1 MRLGFIGPAL
11 GRPSGG
17 STYNAEVLVHW
28 PASLPRPASVE
39 LAGAWPEPDAAALS
53 ALRAALGRFDAAIV
67 DGLVGAAQPEILAE
81 ATASGRRVL
90 LLIHLPLADEG
101 GLDEADRARLEA
113 LECASVRAAWRVV
126 ATSRRAAADVARRH
140 GRPDA
145 VAVAPGVNP
154 APVAPPHSPPHLL
167 SIGAIGPLKNQLA
180 VASALTACADLV
192 WRASLVGPVADPAY
206 ADAVAA
212 ALHTIPTHGVSNA
225 GPHGVPAEPR
235 VRLTGPRT
243 GAVLD
248 ATWASGDLLLHPSRV
263 ETYGLVVT
271 EALARGIPA
280 IVGRGTGAE
289 EALES
294 ARGGPLPG
302 AAVGPED
309 HAALTA
315 LLRRWLTDPALRR
328 AWRAAALDA
337 RPRLRPWDAAASD
350 LARCLAD

>member
-67 DGLVGAAQPEILAE
+67 DGLVGAAQPGILAE

-113 LECASVRAAWRVV
+113 LECASVRVAWRVV
-126 ATSRRAAADVARRH
+126 ATSRSAATDVARRH
-140 GRPDA
+140 GRPD
-145 VAVAPGVNP
+145 VLTVAPGVNP

-180 VASALTACADLV
+180 VASALAACAHLD

-212 ALHTIPTHGVSNA
+212 ALHACVGDFAPGF
-225 GPHGVPAEPR
+225 
-235 VRLTGPRT
+235 
-243 GAVLD
+243 AVLAETD
-248 ATWASGDLLLHPSRV
+248 GGRPVAAVRSETGRWVAGNAFPDKACATAAGAERELTRLVKRGRR
-263 ETYGLVVT
+263 GLV
-271 EALARGIPA
+271 AQI
-280 IVGRGTGAE
+280 
-289 EALES
+289 
-294 ARGGPLPG
+294 
-302 AAVGPED
+302 
-309 HAALTA
+309 
-315 LLRRWLTDPALRR
+315 
-328 AWRAAALDA
+328 
-337 RPRLRPWDAAASD
+337 
-350 LARCLAD
+350 